1 MILQGK
7 YILFNEAKLLM
18 GQLDCLGDLLSN
30 MKTFFECWQ
39 ELSLAVETFNG
50 SHCPTKFRMRHLGV
64 IWQGMRDREV
74 TEGI

>member
-1 MILQGK
+1 
-7 YILFNEAKLLM
+7 M
-18 GQLDCLGDLLSN
+18 GQLDCLEDLLSN
-30 MKTFFECWQ
+30 MKTFFQCWQ

-50 SHCPTKFRMRHLGV
+50 YHCPAKFRMRHLNKALESHRPFPSLNLRI